1 MKYGFLVLELL
12 FAAALVYVVWRN
24 SHWSVALA
32 ITLLFV
38 IVEINNKT
46 KTKRR

>member
-1 MKYGFLVLELL
+1 MKYVFIVLELL
-12 FAAALVYVVWRN
+12 GLAVLAYVVWRN

-38 IVEINNKT
+38 MVETNKP
-46 KTKRR
+46 KAKRG

>member
-1 MKYGFLVLELL
+1 MKYVFLVLELL
-12 FAAALVYVVWRN
+12 GAAVLVYIVWRN

-38 IVEINNKT
+38 IAEINNKT
-46 KTKRR
+46 KIRQR